1 MLVNVPDGTAEALVD
16 ELAGVGVMAGWLD
29 AHTVRFV
36 THLDAQEDAV
46 AAALDAMTPML
57 R

>member
-1 MLVNVPDGTAEALVD
+1 ML
-16 ELAGVGVMAGWLD
+16 AGWLD

-46 AAALDAMTPML
+46 DRGSGRHDADATMNV
-57 R
+57 